1 MQMDDRKF
9 LILQAIIDDYIT
21 TAMPVGS
28 RTISRKSGVG
38 FSPATIRNEMS
49 DLEELGYLDQPHTSA
64 GRVPSDKAYRLY
76 VDRLLKVGKL
86 SLDERERMHDYMQAR
101 SAQVDGVIRSAA
113 QILTDATQYTS
124 VIVAPKLGTLRIRH
138 IQLVPVSDGMA
149 LMIIVTNLGIVKDA
163 VIHIP
168 DGLNADDLYSISRML
183 TERLANKPLE
193 DVRQTFS
200 ELLRDTENNRRLMGE
215 TLRVIEKKLE
225 AEDSSEVIIGGGS
238 KLLNYPEYSDVEKA
252 RNFLAVLESKD
263 KIRRLIRGSGGMEVT
278 IRIGTENGEPEMS
291 DCSIVTAQYRV
302 GDGATGTLG
311 IIGPTRMNYNRVIPV
326 LEFMGHAVSEL
337 LSSRRSMNYPAQTGE
352 RKSYEEER

>member
-1 MQMDDRKF
+1 MNLDDRKF
-9 LILQAIIDDYIT
+9 LILQAIIDDYIM

-86 SLDERERMHDYMQAR
+86 SEDESERMHETIQAR
-101 SAQVDGVIRSAA
+101 SAQVDDVIRSAVQVLA
-113 QILTDATQYTS
+113 DATQYTS
-124 VIVAPKLGTLRIRH
+124 VIVAPKLGSLRIKH
-138 IQLVPVSDGMA
+138 IQLVPVAEGTA

-163 VIHIP
+163 VINVP
-168 DGLNADDLYSISRML
+168 DGLDADDLYSISRML
-183 TERLANKPLE
+183 TRRLADKPLE
-193 DVRQTFS
+193 AVRQTFS
-200 ELLRDTENNRRLMGE
+200 ELLRDADNNRRLMGE

-225 AEDSSEVIIGGGS
+225 QEDSTEVFIGGSS
-238 KLLNYPEYSDVEKA
+238 KLLNYPEYSDVQKA

-263 KIRRLIRGSGGMEVT
+263 KIRKLVGREGGMEVT
-278 IRIGTENGEPEMS
+278 IRIGSENNVPEMN
-291 DCSIVTAQYRV
+291 DCSIVTARYRV
-302 GDGATGTLG
+302 GDQASGTLG

-326 LEFMGHAVSEL
+326 LEFMSRAMSEI
-337 LSSRRSMNYPAQTGE
+337 LSSRKT
-352 RKSYEEER
+352 